1 MAPYGGKWRTV
12 MAYYWPLET
21 QNPANGSRL
30 IWPTNS
36 NSGGGAGC
44 DAKSSAH
51 VNDVVRARKEK
62 QERIHTH
69 PPTYIYY
76 LPTFGYI
83 IPQAACALFGQPASA
98 FGRRKKKVPSKKWKL
113 DESER
118 WPPITRIG
126 ELLGNA
132 NPNASPCEPLSLISA
147 GKAGNGVCESG
158 KQKRLEPCSFERPGS
173 TTAHFVPNWCRSVE
187 ESSINGPKS
196 IIVSSYRRLNAHSR
210 GDCGTSY
217 CFWLACP
224 VVEKVAKLVG
234 LYRPVVA

>member
-1 MAPYGGKWRTV
+1 
-12 MAYYWPLET
+12 MAYYWPLDT

-98 FGRRKKKVPSKKWKL
+98 FGRRKKRCPPR
-113 DESER
+113 SEN
-118 WPPITRIG
+118 
-126 ELLGNA
+126 LM
-132 NPNASPCEPLSLISA
+132 SL
-147 GKAGNGVCESG
+147 KDD
-158 KQKRLEPCSFERPGS
+158 RL
-173 TTAHFVPNWCRSVE
+173 
-187 ESSINGPKS
+187 
-196 IIVSSYRRLNAHSR
+196 
-210 GDCGTSY
+210 
-217 CFWLACP
+217 
-224 VVEKVAKLVG
+224 
-234 LYRPVVA
+234 

>member
-98 FGRRKKKVPSKKWKL
+98 FGRRKKKVSSKK
-113 DESER
+113 
-118 WPPITRIG
+118 
-126 ELLGNA
+126 
-132 NPNASPCEPLSLISA
+132 
-147 GKAGNGVCESG
+147 
-158 KQKRLEPCSFERPGS
+158 
-173 TTAHFVPNWCRSVE
+173 
-187 ESSINGPKS
+187 
-196 IIVSSYRRLNAHSR
+196 
-210 GDCGTSY
+210 
-217 CFWLACP
+217 
-224 VVEKVAKLVG
+224 
-234 LYRPVVA
+234 